1 MTYMNKNHKCSDF
14 EEMLMWTSYRYCIGR
29 HTCVVTMADDI
40 GKHYYNKLSKERKEF
55 TAQDIR
61 HEIMTHLSYLPFSFR
76 IHRTYNDDNFNP
88 ISALF
93 NFFERENISSLEE
106 MASVANLE
114 YDAHKDEYYFNK
126 IESTYNSYIS
136 KMDIDDLLPWENLAS
151 LFNVDNH
158 KLLTLKDG
166 TTIEGY
172 KCWRTKVVPVKNKMD
187 QSKNI
192 KYYTT
197 AEFGWEEIWKSV
209 DETISGNK
217 NLFIPTENIVKIE
230 NLK

>member
-1 MTYMNKNHKCSDF
+1 
-14 EEMLMWTSYRYCIGR
+14 
-29 HTCVVTMADDI
+29 
-40 GKHYYNKLSKERKEF
+40 
-55 TAQDIR
+55 
-61 HEIMTHLSYLPFSFR
+61 
-76 IHRTYNDDNFNP
+76 
-88 ISALF
+88 
-93 NFFERENISSLEE
+93 

-114 YDAHKDEYYFNK
+114 YDAHNDEYYFDK

-172 KCWRTKVVPVKNKMD
+172 KCWRNKVVPVKNKMD

-197 AEFGWEEIWKSV
+197 LEFGWEEIWKSV